1 MSDAVNPYT
10 AAHIQVLEGREAIR
24 KRPGMYVGSTSERG
38 LHQQVFEVSDWAVN
52 EVLAGRAD
60 HVDVV
65 LESDGLVRVAID
77 GPGIPVEAAGHVGA
91 PCLEELLTRMRAGL
105 RRDGRRFV
113 GVGLFGLGPFVANA
127 LSSRLTAEVRRE
139 GVRWVQRYDRGAAAG
154 PPLSEGPTTGT
165 GTVIA
170 FRPDAD
176 IFGTAECSF
185 DALAEHFRTLAF
197 LNRGLDI
204 SLTDQRPPSGPRS
217 ERFLFPEGAKDFV
230 AFIAAQTGTSD
241 ETGVFGFEHEDPQ
254 IAGSVEVALKWSHTF
269 TGGIQSFAN
278 SMPTPGGGSHVVGF
292 REGVAAAIN
301 TLARK
306 GQLLTTKI
314 GTDLRHDRL
323 CDGLTAVVSV
333 KLDRPEFEGATRG
346 ILGNAEVREFVALAV
361 QDHLIT
367 WLADDPRLASTVV
380 SRIATDTWPAGA
392 SAPVVAR
399 PGGAQIQRA
408 PESGQPPCRPHSSR
422 PQHT

>member
-24 KRPGMYVGSTSERG
+24 KRPGMYVGSTRERR

-77 GPGIPVEAAGHVGA
+77 GRGIPVEAAGHVDA
-91 PCLEELLTRMRAGL
+91 PCLEEPLTRMHAGL

-113 GVGLFGLGPFVANA
+113 GVGLFGMGPFVAND
-127 LSSRLTAEVRRE
+127 LSSPLTVEVRRE

-170 FRPDAD
+170 LRPDAD

-197 LNRGLDI
+197 LNCGLDI

-241 ETGVFGFEHEDPQ
+241 ETGVFGFGHEDPQ
-254 IAGSVEVALKWSHTF
+254 IAGSVEVVLKWSHTF

-278 SMPTPGGGSHVVGF
+278 SMPTPLRARVLI
-292 REGVAAAIN
+292 AAA
-301 TLARK
+301 TPSLKPTTRDPPQ

-314 GTDLRHDRL
+314 GTGLRPDRL
-323 CDGLTAVVSV
+323 CDSLTAVVSV

-422 PQHT
+422 PPYT